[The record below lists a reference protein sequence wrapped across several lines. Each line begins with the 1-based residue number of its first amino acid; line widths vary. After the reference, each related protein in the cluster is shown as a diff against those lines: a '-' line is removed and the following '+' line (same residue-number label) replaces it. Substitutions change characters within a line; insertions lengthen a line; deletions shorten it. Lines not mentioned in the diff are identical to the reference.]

1 MPNFYSSVRPPEE
14 PRNRFYPT
22 QGTPTALEPRIPSA
36 PNPSMAAPVPQVP
49 PMPKVQPVPQVSTR
63 RSTPRTR
70 CGNATYFEQRH
81 PILLRRL
88 SLAADTLLDTYP
100 EHDFIYDAYPD
111 YLSLRLMRDRLLREN
126 HALTEEFLQ
135 AGCPMEWLSLLTDTI
150 LSELLY
156 QKRHS
161 VCSSPVQPQSSE
173 IYRSPMGDAN
183 TTSV

>member
-88 SLAADTLLDTYP
+88 SADTLLDTYP
-100 EHDFIYDAYPD
+100 AHDFIYDAYPD